1 MSAVFI
7 PMTERKPYLLEAIYA
22 WIVDNNC
29 TPHLVIAHPGAGWVS
44 GVPPHL
50 LEDEV
55 LVLNISPKATQS
67 LHIDADA
74 CYFETRFQ
82 GKPCSVSVA
91 MPAIHSLV
99 ARENGEGIHFGV
111 EDDISEGPKELAKH
125 NGKAGKDKKKSNQ
138 GSHLKIIK

>member
-1 MSAVFI
+1 
-7 PMTERKPYLLEAIYA
+7 MTDRKPYLLEAIYA

-44 GVPPHL
+44 GVPSHL
-50 LEDEV
+50 LEDDV
-55 LVLNISPKATQS
+55 LVLNISPQATQS

-82 GKPCSVSVA
+82 GKACSVSVA

-99 ARENGEGIHFGV
+99 ARENGEGIQFGV
-111 EDDISEGPKELAKH
+111 DEEKIAQGPQNKVDKAQKGSEPKA
-125 NGKAGKDKKKSNQ
+125 A
-138 GSHLKIIK
+138 SHLKILK